1 MSIDRQNRRSR
12 SSMRGPVLVIG
23 LCVLTLVGCVHRS
36 PYVSIEETYFQ
47 AMGDPAEFVLTVD
60 MEKAQP
66 LYSDSLDTVQGVA
79 ADMIEKA
86 DRVSVALHRDEPA
99 TEEEALEL
107 PYPAD
112 LSSFDMYGGIEGDY
126 SKFIINTALMYA
138 KDFTTVHDG
147 DVKYFKSKDGG
158 FSLGMPKNGL
168 ILFSSDDWMSVY
180 RKTWADRQ
188 LKIPADMAAR
198 MEGSMMGIY
207 VASPRTMISLGFDI
221 PLTVILQMDEAL
233 FLVSYDE
240 QDRPVLD
247 ASIKMKSDRLAN
259 SLSMLIRSQYVAQL
273 RRDGVQFNMAALK
286 DLFVTNED
294 FFIINSMPLTE
305 TQLESVTASFN
316 SLLQNVG
323 GLM

>member
-1 MSIDRQNRRSR
+1 MSIDRQTRVKKRLLQD
-12 SSMRGPVLVIG
+12 SMFFVGFCML
-23 LCVLTLVGCVHRS
+23 LCTGCVHRS
-36 PYVSIEETYFQ
+36 PFVTLEETYFQ

-66 LYSDSLDTVQGVA
+66 FYADATGSLQGVA
-79 ADMIEKA
+79 ADMLEKA
-86 DRVSVALHRDEPA
+86 DRVSVALHRQEPE
-99 TEEEALEL
+99 TEEAALQL

-112 LSSFDMYGGIEGDY
+112 LSSFDLYGGIEGDY

-138 KDFTTVHDG
+138 KDFTTLYEG

-168 ILFSSDDWMSVY
+168 ILFSSDDWSSVY
-180 RKTWADRQ
+180 QKTWANRQ
-188 LKIPADMAAR
+188 LRIPVDMAAR

-221 PLTVILQMDEAL
+221 PLTVILQMEEAL

-240 QDRPVLD
+240 NDKPVLD
-247 ASIKMKSDRLAN
+247 ASLRMKSAKLAN
-259 SLSMLIRSQYVAQL
+259 SLSMLLRSQYVAQL
-273 RRDGVQFNMAALK
+273 RRDGTPFNMSELK
-286 DLFVTNED
+286 DLFITNED
-294 FFIINSMPLTE
+294 SFIINSMPLT
-305 TQLESVTASFN
+305 TSQLESITVSFN

-323 GLM
+323 GLV